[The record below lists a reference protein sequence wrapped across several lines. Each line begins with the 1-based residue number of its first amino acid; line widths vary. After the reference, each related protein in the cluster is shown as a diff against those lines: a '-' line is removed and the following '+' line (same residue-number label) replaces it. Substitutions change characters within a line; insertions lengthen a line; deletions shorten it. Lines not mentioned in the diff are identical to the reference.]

1 MRYIKKNRTSRV
13 ALLNT
18 KLVDKIKK
26 LRFMNNV
33 KAIITGIEAFLPDYI
48 LTNQELSTMVE
59 TTDEWI
65 MSRIGV
71 KERRILKE
79 DGLGTSHMGA
89 EAVKKLL
96 AKTGTKPEEV
106 DMLIC
111 ATVTP
116 DMLFPATANI
126 ICDKVGIMNAWG
138 YDINAGCSGFIF
150 SFNSIASIIETGRAK
165 KVVFV
170 TGERMSAITNYQDR
184 TTCPLFG
191 DAAVAMMIE
200 PSMDPSLGLQD
211 AILHVDGIGRNY
223 LYQKAGGSLF
233 PPTLETIKNREH
245 YIFQDGPVVFKYA
258 VSRMADVSVE
268 MMNKHNIKIEDV
280 AYLIPHQANLRII
293 DATGKR
299 MGLSKDKILINI
311 EKFGNTAGTSI
322 PLVLWDF
329 EKKFRKGDTLI
340 LSAFGAGFTWGA
352 LYYKWGY
359 NS

>member
-1 MRYIKKNRTSRV
+1 MKAVIKGIGGYIP
-13 ALLNT
+13 
-18 KLVDKIKK
+18 
-26 LRFMNNV
+26 
-33 KAIITGIEAFLPDYI
+33 EYI
-48 LTNQELSTMVE
+48 LTNQELSTMVD

-65 MSRIGV
+65 MTRIGV

-79 DGLGTSHMGA
+79 DGLGTSYMGTL
-89 EAVKKLL
+89 AVENLL
-96 AKTGTKPEEV
+96 NKTGVSKDEI

-126 ICDKVGIMNAWG
+126 ICDKVGIKNAWG

-150 SFNSIASIIETGRAK
+150 SLTTAASFIETGRAK
-165 KVVFV
+165 KIILV
-170 TGERMSAITNYQDR
+170 TGERMSSITNYQDR

-191 DAAVAMMIE
+191 DGAVAMLIE
-200 PSMDPSLGLQD
+200 ATEDSSVGLMDE
-211 AILHVDGIGRNY
+211 ILHVDGVGRQY
-223 LYQKAGGSLF
+223 LFQKAGGSMY
-233 PPTLETIKNREH
+233 PPTEETIRNREH
-245 YIFQDGPVVFKYA
+245 YIYQDGQVVFKYA

-268 MMNKHNIKIEDV
+268 MMERHNLKASDI

-293 DATGKR
+293 DATAKR
-299 MGLSKDKILINI
+299 MGLKKDKVLINI

-322 PLVLWDF
+322 PLVLWEF
-329 EKKFRKGDTLI
+329 EKKFKKGDTLI

-359 NS
+359 DPV

>member
-1 MRYIKKNRTSRV
+1 MKAVIKGIGGYIP
-13 ALLNT
+13 
-18 KLVDKIKK
+18 
-26 LRFMNNV
+26 
-33 KAIITGIEAFLPDYI
+33 EYI
-48 LTNQELSTMVE
+48 LTNQELSTMVD

-79 DGLGTSHMGA
+79 DGLGTSYMGTL
-89 EAVKKLL
+89 AVENLL
-96 AKTGTKPEEV
+96 NKTGVSKDEI

-126 ICDKVGIMNAWG
+126 ICDKVGIKNAWG

-150 SFNSIASIIETGRAK
+150 SFTTAASFIESGRAK
-165 KVVFV
+165 KIILV
-170 TGERMSAITNYQDR
+170 TGERMSSITNYQDR

-191 DAAVAMMIE
+191 DGAVAMLIE
-200 PSMDPSLGLQD
+200 ATEDNSIGLMDE
-211 AILHVDGIGRNY
+211 ILHVDGVGRQY
-223 LYQKAGGSLF
+223 LFQKAGGSMY
-233 PPTLETIKNREH
+233 PPTEETVRNREH
-245 YIFQDGPVVFKYA
+245 YIYQDGQVVFKYA
-258 VSRMADVSVE
+258 VSRMADVSAE
-268 MMNKHNIKIEDV
+268 MMERHNLKASDI
-280 AYLIPHQANLRII
+280 AFLIPHQANLRII
-293 DATGKR
+293 DATAKR
-299 MGLSKDKILINI
+299 MGVKKDKVLINI

-329 EKKFRKGDTLI
+329 EKRFKKGDTLI

-359 NS
+359 NPQ

>member
-1 MRYIKKNRTSRV
+1 MKAVIKGIGGYI
-13 ALLNT
+13 
-18 KLVDKIKK
+18 
-26 LRFMNNV
+26 
-33 KAIITGIEAFLPDYI
+33 PDYI
-48 LTNQELSTMVE
+48 LTNQELSTMVD

-65 MSRIGV
+65 MTRIGV

-79 DGLGTSHMGA
+79 DGLGTSHMGTL
-89 EAVKKLL
+89 AVENLL
-96 AKTGTKPEEV
+96 EKTGISKDDV

-126 ICDKVGIMNAWG
+126 ICDKVGIKNAWG

-150 SFNSIASIIETGRAK
+150 SLSTAASFIESGRAK
-165 KVVFV
+165 RIILV
-170 TGERMSAITNYQDR
+170 TGERMSSITNYQDR

-191 DAAVAMMIE
+191 DGAVAMLVE
-200 PSMDPSLGLQD
+200 ATEDSSVGLMDE
-211 AILHVDGIGRNY
+211 ILHVDGIGRQY
-223 LYQKAGGSLF
+223 LFQKAGGSMY
-233 PPTLETIKNREH
+233 PPTEETVRNREH
-245 YIFQDGPVVFKYA
+245 YIYQDGQVVFKYA

-268 MMNKHNIKIEDV
+268 MMERHNLKASDI

-293 DATGKR
+293 DATAKR
-299 MGLSKDKILINI
+299 MGLKKDKVLINI

-322 PLVLWDF
+322 PLVLWEF
-329 EKKFRKGDTLI
+329 EKKFKKGDTLI

-359 NS
+359 DPE

>member
-1 MRYIKKNRTSRV
+1 MRKKAV
-13 ALLNT
+13 
-18 KLVDKIKK
+18 
-26 LRFMNNV
+26 
-33 KAIITGIEAFLPDYI
+33 ITGIEAYLPDYI
-48 LTNQELSTMVE
+48 LTNDELSTMVD

-65 MSRIGV
+65 MTRIGV

-89 EAVKKLL
+89 EAVSRLL
-96 AKTGTKPEEV
+96 KKTGTSPDEV

-116 DMLFPATANI
+116 DMMFPATANI

-150 SFNSIASIIETGRAK
+150 TLSSVAPIIETGRAK
-165 KVVFV
+165 KVVIV
-170 TGERMSAITNYQDR
+170 TGERMSSIIDYQDR

-191 DAAVAMMIE
+191 DAAVAMLVE
-200 PSMDPSLGLQD
+200 PSEDDNLGLLD
-211 AILHVDGIGRNY
+211 SILHVDGVGRQY
-223 LYQKAGGSLF
+223 LYQKAGGSLY
-233 PPTLETIKNREH
+233 PSSEESVRNREH
-245 YIFQDGPVVFKYA
+245 FVYQDGQVVFKYA

-268 MMNKHNIKIEDV
+268 IMDKHNLTAKDIAFLV
-280 AYLIPHQANLRII
+280 PHQANLRII
-293 DATGKR
+293 EATGKR
-299 MGLSKDKILINI
+299 MGLNREKILINI
-311 EKFGNTAGTSI
+311 QKFGNTAGTSI
-322 PLVLWDF
+322 PLVLWEF
-329 EKKFRKGDTLI
+329 EKNFKKGDTLI